1 MSDFLDFRL
10 VVSKM
15 SDRDSDEFIAFV
27 ADAPVD
33 RSYCCYKQLSD
44 IKEIFND
51 CSAIS
56 VKYDASKNYLID
68 AEGSGR
74 LLSDNYERIG
84 EVLFRFLFPENSKIH
99 ELFGMSCVRAKIQG
113 KYLRLRLEL
122 HPSLSELPWEIMRC
136 PIQYERAAEILKAK
150 TSISR
155 YLGDMHLEERL
166 EGKRPSIVI
175 IKANKQHDATQITE
189 SFTLEVDSIVNILKK
204 LPVECI
210 VIQKTNTQRELG
222 EVISKQEEAGHPVV
236 GLHFIGHGGY
246 DHKGSYFIGN
256 ESEELQEQKLYV
268 HQINDALDAANS
280 IRWVIINACFAGSE
294 PVGNPLAGLATS
306 ISTLKN
312 VPTVIAYKRAVHTKD
327 AEIMAVKFFENV
339 LAKKKPIE
347 TVLREIQIQMKN
359 SGGLVILQRSVGGAI
374 QETID
379 LGDYTNETVTLP
391 DNAYT
396 ANGNSNLT
404 SGNGSSTSDKGG
416 SVSQGPSEPSPQFG
430 TMVSISPGQF
440 RKGLTLAQIN
450 FLVDQFKLSGIPLD
464 EQSVRKTLSV
474 ESDSTMFLPG
484 YFIDKYPV
492 TNDQF
497 SKYIQATGIRTEAER
512 DGSPDNWRKHA
523 GSGKEHH
530 PVVCV
535 SKNDAL
541 SYCQWAGKRLPTADE
556 WIKACRGKSGRIY
569 PWGDSYDVSKCN
581 TAETMIGWETTP
593 VDKYPDGVSEYGCYD
608 MVGNV
613 DEFTGSIDKDGNV
626 IILGGSW
633 SMTCQVYGV
642 PVLKRLAPP
651 DFYSYDLGFRC
662 AK

>member
-15 SDRDSDEFIAFV
+15 SDYNSDMFIAFV

-33 RSYCCYKQLSD
+33 RTYCCYHQLSD
-44 IKEIFND
+44 IKEIFNTH
-51 CSAIS
+51 SRIS
-56 VKYDASKNYLID
+56 IKCDSNKNYLID
-68 AEGSGR
+68 S
-74 LLSDNYERIG
+74 LDIDNQLSDNFWRIG
-84 EVLFRFLFPENSKIH
+84 EALFRFLFPENSKIH
-99 ELFGMSCVRAKIQG
+99 ELFGMSCERAKIKG

-136 PIQYERAAEILKAK
+136 PIQYERAAEILKAQK
-150 TSISR
+150 SISR
-155 YLGDMHLEERL
+155 YLGDMHLDERF

-175 IKANKQHDATQITE
+175 IKANKQLDVTQITE
-189 SFTLEVDSIVNILKK
+189 SFTLEVDRIVNILKH
-204 LPVECI
+204 LPVEYKI
-210 VIQKTNTQRELG
+210 IQKTNTQRELG
-222 EVISKQEEAGHPVV
+222 EVICKLEEAGHPVI
-236 GLHFIGHGGY
+236 GLHFIGHGGI
-246 DHKGSYFIGN
+246 DAMGSYFCGN
-256 ESEELQEQKLYV
+256 ENEELGEQKLYV

-327 AEIMAVKFFENV
+327 AEILSSKFFENV

-359 SGGLVILQRSVGGAI
+359 PGGLVILQRSIGGAI
-374 QETID
+374 QENID
-379 LGDYTNETVTLP
+379 LFDYTNETVKRP
-391 DNAYT
+391 DNA
-396 ANGNSNLT
+396 NKSNINSN
-404 SGNGSSTSDKGG
+404 
-416 SVSQGPSEPSPQFG
+416 
-430 TMVSISPGQF
+430 SISENGDFQDIKGSGSAELLSHNGEFGDMVCIHAGQF
-440 RKGLTLAQIN
+440 RKGLTLLQIN
-450 FLVDQFKLSGIPLD
+450 YLLDQFKLSEIPIE
-464 EQSVRKTLSV
+464 EQSARQTLSV
-474 ESDSTMFLPG
+474 EQDSVMTLDA
-484 YFIDKYPV
+484 YYIDIYPV
-492 TNDQF
+492 TNKQF
-497 SKYIQATGIRTEAER
+497 SKYIQSTGTRTEAEI

-523 GSGKEHH
+523 GPGKENH

-541 SYCQWAGKRLPTADE
+541 SYCQWVGKRLPTSDE
-556 WIKACRGKSGRIY
+556 WIKACRGKAGRIY
-569 PWGDSYDVSKCN
+569 PWGDKFDVKKCN

-593 VDKYPDGVSEYGCYD
+593 VNKYPDGVSEYGCYD

-613 DEFTGSIDKDGNV
+613 DEFTGSSDNDGNV

-633 SMTCQVYGV
+633 SMSCQVYGI
-642 PVLKRLAPP
+642 PVLRRLAPP
-651 DFYSYDLGFRC
+651 NYYSNDLGFRC